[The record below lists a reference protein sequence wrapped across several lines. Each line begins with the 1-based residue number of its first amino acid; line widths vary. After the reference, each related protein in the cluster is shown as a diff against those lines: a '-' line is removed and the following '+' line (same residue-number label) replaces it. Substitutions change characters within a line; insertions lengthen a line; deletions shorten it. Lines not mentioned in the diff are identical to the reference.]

1 MSRLTTLART
11 GRRTKMSVKRM
22 SGLFARARAQRLQ
35 PGIRIDAHARIRLQ
49 FDLAF
54 ADDELAGLHPLID
67 SDLVF
72 ARVAGAH
79 EAPLDRIKLVR
90 AGCLRLARFLRSG

>member
-35 PGIRIDAHARIRLQ
+35 SSVRIDAHARIRLQ
-49 FDLAF
+49 LDLAF
-54 ADDELAGLHPLID
+54 ADDELAGFHAFID
-67 SDLVF
+67 RHLVL
-72 ARVAGAH
+72 AHVAGAN
-79 EAPLDRIKLVR
+79 EPPLDRIELVR
-90 AGCLRLARFLRSG
+90 AGRLCLTRL